1 MMDTALEVVPSSF
14 VLYLFT
20 FVKVLGILLSGMIGK
35 NGKISDDNLIHFNK
49 YLFFKKGQ
57 F

>member
-1 MMDTALEVVPSSF
+1 MRDTALKVVPFSF

-20 FVKVLGILLSGMIGK
+20 FIKVLGILLSGMMEK
-35 NGKISDDNLIHFNK
+35 NGKISDDNTIHFNK
-49 YLFFKKGQ
+49 YLFFKTGQ